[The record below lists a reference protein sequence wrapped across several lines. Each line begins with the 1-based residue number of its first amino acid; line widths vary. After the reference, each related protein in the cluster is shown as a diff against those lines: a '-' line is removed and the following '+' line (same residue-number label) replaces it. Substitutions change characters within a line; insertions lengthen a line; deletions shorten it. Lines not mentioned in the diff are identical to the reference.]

1 MVPQEPDSDTNG
13 GPTRRKGQFEPEP
26 FGKYF
31 LLDRVAI
38 GGMAEIFRARTYGH
52 GGFEKELVIKRI
64 LGHLTDDSEFVTMF
78 IEEAKLTVQ
87 LQHPNVVQV
96 YDFGK
101 IRENYFLAMEGV
113 YGKDLKTISQKV
125 ADKRQQLPLQFSAFM
140 AHEAAKGLYYAH
152 NKKDEKGLDINIV
165 HRDISPTN
173 VIVGFDGQVKL
184 LDFGIAK
191 AENSAIRDTEGVL
204 KGKFEYMSPEQAQGK
219 IVDHRSDIFSL
230 GICLWEMIT
239 QRRLFKSEKKL
250 ETLERIRNCDIP
262 QVRVVNPEV
271 PVPLEHIV
279 NKALAKE
286 PRDRYQDAE
295 QMRHELEEY
304 LKPTGINELTL
315 DVSDWMQDLFIL
327 EMEQERLRL
336 EAAREQAAALA
347 SMEDNLD
354 LDAGMDMEY
363 DDDLGLDFDSED
375 ELDTIESEDGE
386 DDVGPV
392 AGPTTTAAPVEEPK
406 RKIPG
411 LLWVGLFL
419 FILGG
424 LGGGI
429 ALIAMMTGETTD
441 PVTDTDS
448 DTTPQFGIL
457 DLRITPA
464 EAARGATILL
474 NEEAIEVPF
483 NELQPDT
490 QYKLV
495 VKKEGFV
502 SFEDAFKVAAGER
515 YRMNAQLQP
524 EEQEP
529 VTATVE
535 KQTPKEPPTPTV
547 EKPAII
553 WRSSPSGA
561 SVNVDGRKIG
571 TTPYRWEGGSAG
583 RSYSATMSKSGYED
597 GSASATFPSNGSVTA
612 NGTLAKLPDKSEPG
626 YLTINARP
634 WAEVYVDGVKVGNT
648 PIGRHQVEPGSHTVR
663 LVCPPLDA
671 ERTISVTVGAGETK
685 PVSADLEE

>member
-1 MVPQEPDSDTNG
+1 MTNG

-64 LGHLTDDSEFVTMF
+64 LQHLTDDSEFVTMF

-87 LQHPNVVQV
+87 LQHPNIVQV

-125 ADKRQQLPLQFSAFM
+125 ADKRQQLPLQFAAYM

-191 AENSAIRDTEGVL
+191 AESSAIRDTEGVL

-239 QRRLFKSEKKL
+239 ARRLFKSEKKL

-271 PVPLEHIV
+271 PVSLEHIV
-279 NKALAKE
+279 NKALGKE
-286 PRDRYQDAE
+286 PRERYQDAE

-304 LKPTGINELTL
+304 LKPAGINELTL
-315 DVSDWMQDLFIL
+315 DVQDWMQDLFIL

-354 LDAGMDMEY
+354 LDAGLEY
-363 DDDLGLDFDSED
+363 DDDDDLGLDFDSED
-375 ELDTIESEDGE
+375 DLDTIESEDDE
-386 DDVGPV
+386 DDVVSQP
-392 AGPTTTAAPVEEPK
+392 AAAPTTTAPPVEEPK

-411 LLWVGLFL
+411 LLWVGLVL
-419 FILGG
+419 FIVGG
-424 LGGGI
+424 LGGGV
-429 ALIAMMTGETTD
+429 ALIAVMTAGETPE
-441 PVTDTDS
+441 PVTDTDT
-448 DTTPQFGIL
+448 DVGPQFGIL
-457 DLRITPA
+457 DLKIEPA
-464 EAARGATILL
+464 EAADGATILL
-474 NEEAIEVPF
+474 NQQTIEVPF
-483 NELQPDT
+483 NELKPDT
-490 QYKLV
+490 DYKLV

-515 YRMNAQLQP
+515 YRMKAQLQP
-524 EEQEP
+524 VKDEP
-529 VTATVE
+529 VTGTVE
-535 KQTPKEPPTPTV
+535 APTPKEPTTPRE

-553 WRSSPSGA
+553 WRSTPSGA
-561 SVNVDGRKIG
+561 SVSVDGRTIG
-571 TTPYRWEGGSAG
+571 TTPYRWQSGSAG
-583 RSYSATMSKSGYED
+583 RSYQATMSKDGYED
-597 GSASATFPSNGSVTA
+597 GSTSATFPGSGSVTA
-612 NGTLAKLPDKSEPG
+612 KATLAKLPDKTSPG

-648 PIGRHQVEPGSHTVR
+648 PIGRHEVTPGSHTVR